1 MDAVEAQ
8 ASRPMIEVRAAQQ
21 KVFLWGQA
29 CRQAPDM
36 QCDCHVDERQGSE
49 RGI

>member
-21 KVFLWGQA
+21 KVFLWGCA
-29 CRQAPDM
+29 RRQTLDM
-36 QCDCHVDERQGSE
+36 KCDLHGDP
-49 RGI
+49 